1 MTQPI
6 NLAICIPARDHV
18 DAGFA
23 HDLATMSAHWYGAA
37 PVGSKFNIH
46 MVSGTLIAD
55 QRQKLVRM
63 ALKGGADWILFLDSD
78 MRFPSNLIG
87 RLMANDLDIVAANY
101 PTRRVPTKT
110 VAFSNFEK
118 LECIYLGDAT
128 TRTQEVDA
136 VGMGVMLIKAQV
148 FKALPQPWF
157 QIGYAPRSKAF
168 VGEDIYFCKL
178 AQRHGFKV
186 MIDNIVSGDVR
197 HIGVFEF
204 THEHAEAERD
214 MDSMAMVEVEG
225 AAA

>member
-37 PVGSKFNIH
+37 PIGSKFNIH

-55 QRQKLVRM
+55 QRQKLVKI
-63 ALKGGADWILFLDSD
+63 ALKEGADWILFLDSD
-78 MRFPSNLIG
+78 MRFPKNIAH
-87 RLMANDLDIVAANY
+87 RMIANDLDIVAANY
-101 PTRRVPTKT
+101 ATRRMPTKT

-118 LECIYLGDAT
+118 LECIYLGDAQS
-128 TRTQEVDA
+128 RMQEVDA
-136 VGMGVMLIKAQV
+136 VGMGVMLVKAQV

-157 QIGYAPRSKAF
+157 QIGYAPKSEAF

-178 AQRHGFKV
+178 AQRYGFKV
-186 MIDNIVSGDVR
+186 MIDNAVSAEVR

-204 THEHAEAERD
+204 SHEHAEAERD
-214 MDSMAMVEVEG
+214 MDRMVTAEVEG